1 MKLNT
6 PHGHRQL
13 SFPLV
18 YNARDLGGLHNA
30 HGQETRWKSFVRC
43 DSPFRLNDEGLR
55 LVHDY
60 GIRTVIDLRHDE
72 ELAREPN
79 PLREHPGI
87 QYVNVP
93 FIDPRNLSVLVN
105 TIETEGMLAW
115 NLKMLEVARPEIS
128 AAFRAIANAPEGGV
142 LFHCY
147 AGKDRTGLTALLQLT
162 SRGLFGAL
170 RELIEREFAHDFD
183 GVDWA
188 VTPEAAVAAKH
199 LSESQAEVIFHAA
212 REAIRNAARYGRG
225 PQRHLLRL
233 TVGSTLSQPG
243 QLRLWIEDDGVGAGH
258 GAPSLGSGNGLALHN
273 AMLAVIGGT
282 LTSAHGVTSGTRI
295 TLECSTTIKSSAI

>member
-79 PLREHPGI
+79 PLREHTGI
-87 QYVNVP
+87 HYVNVP
-93 FIDPRNLSVLVN
+93 FINPRNLSVLVN

-147 AGKDRTGLTALLQLT
+147 AGKDRTGLTALLVLNLAGVPDEDIALDYDESNHHLT
-162 SRGLFGAL
+162 PLNEQVLVRFPAEVRPRVLRNLLSGKDNMLKITAHL
-170 RELIEREFAHDFD
+170 REHYID
-183 GVDWA
+183 
-188 VTPEAAVAAKH
+188 AAAYLHQGGLK
-199 LSESQAEVIFHAA
+199 AEEIDA
-212 REAIRNAARYGRG
+212 
-225 PQRHLLRL
+225 
-233 TVGSTLSQPG
+233 
-243 QLRLWIEDDGVGAGH
+243 
-258 GAPSLGSGNGLALHN
+258 
-273 AMLAVIGGT
+273 
-282 LTSAHGVTSGTRI
+282 
-295 TLECSTTIKSSAI
+295 IKSRLI